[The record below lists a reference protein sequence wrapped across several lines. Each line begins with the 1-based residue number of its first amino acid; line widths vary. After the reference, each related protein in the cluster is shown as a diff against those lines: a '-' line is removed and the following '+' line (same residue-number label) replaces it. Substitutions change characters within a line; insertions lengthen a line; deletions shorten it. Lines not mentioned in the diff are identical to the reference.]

1 MKMYGVL
8 MRVVGEP
15 GVVLA
20 EAAYGVHALRRPAT
34 VPTRNE
40 AEELLGWFKKAD
52 WAVNAAGRSYY
63 GRDMLRPVKW
73 CIVEIDVPGEF
84 LQD

>member
-1 MKMYGVL
+1 MIV
-8 MRVVGEP
+8 
-15 GVVLA
+15 A
-20 EAAYGVHALRRPAT
+20 ESVYGVHTVRRPGIVRT
-34 VPTRNE
+34 GEE

-52 WAVNAAGRSYY
+52 WAVNASGRSYY

-84 LQD
+84 LHD